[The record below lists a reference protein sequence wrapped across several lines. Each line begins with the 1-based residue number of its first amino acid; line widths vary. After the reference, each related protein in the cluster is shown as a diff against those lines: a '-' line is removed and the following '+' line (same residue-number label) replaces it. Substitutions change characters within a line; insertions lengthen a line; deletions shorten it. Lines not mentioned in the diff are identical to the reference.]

1 MVNVEDTGG
10 LPSGSAGARDH
21 RDVLETSLKGRLL
34 VASPV
39 LTDPNFDR
47 TVVLVLEHNDEGAI
61 GVVLN
66 RPSDTTLAETLPG
79 WHSVA
84 AAPGV
89 VFVGGPVAP
98 TAAIGLAVAVAP
110 PDGDG
115 ADGWIPVVGAL
126 GTVDLERDPDE
137 LQPGVREARVFAG
150 YAGWAPGQLEG
161 ELQVGGW
168 FVVDAD
174 VGDAL
179 VTNPGT
185 LWRAVLKRQRG
196 SLSWLANYPK
206 DISAN

>member
-1 MVNVEDTGG
+1 V
-10 LPSGSAGARDH
+10 RDD

-47 TVVLVLEHNDEGAI
+47 TVVLVLEHNDDGAI

-79 WHSVA
+79 WHAVA

-98 TAAIGLAVAVAP
+98 TAAIGLATAVAP
-110 PDGDG
+110 PEGDGDG
-115 ADGWIPVVGAL
+115 NSDGGWTPILGAL

-137 LQPGVREARVFAG
+137 LHPGVREARVFAG

-168 FVVDAD
+168 FVVAADAA
-174 VGDAL
+174 DAL
-179 VTNPGT
+179 VSNPGT

-196 SLSWLANYPK
+196 PLSWLANYPN
-206 DISAN
+206 DISTN

>member
-1 MVNVEDTGG
+1 M
-10 LPSGSAGARDH
+10 LPR
-21 RDVLETSLKGRLL
+21 SLKGRLL

-66 RPSDTTLAETLPG
+66 RPSDTMLVETLPG

-98 TAAIGLAVAVAP
+98 TAAIGLGVAASAP
-110 PDGDG
+110 DSDGEGDG
-115 ADGWIPVVGAL
+115 WTRVLGPL
-126 GTVDLERDPDE
+126 GTVDLGRDPDE
-137 LQPGVREARVFAG
+137 LQPVVREVRVFAG
-150 YAGWAPGQLEG
+150 YAGWAAGQLEG

-179 VTNPGT
+179 ASNPGS

-196 SLSWLANYPK
+196 TLSWLANYPD
-206 DISAN
+206 DISTN

>member
-1 MVNVEDTGG
+1 M
-10 LPSGSAGARDH
+10 PR
-21 RDVLETSLKGRLL
+21 SLKGRLL

-66 RPSDTTLAETLPG
+66 RPSDTMLVETLPG

-98 TAAIGLAVAVAP
+98 TAAIGLGVAASAP
-110 PDGDG
+110 DSDGEGDG
-115 ADGWIPVVGAL
+115 WTRVLGPL
-126 GTVDLERDPDE
+126 GTVDLGRDPDE
-137 LQPGVREARVFAG
+137 LQPVVREVRVFAG
-150 YAGWAPGQLEG
+150 YAGWAAGQLEG

-179 VTNPGT
+179 ASNPGS

-196 SLSWLANYPK
+196 TLSWLANYPD
-206 DISAN
+206 DISTN